1 MISLTPLIWRTL
13 ISVNLSIGAEL
24 VDKSLIKRL
33 MASIRC
39 GVCGQCY
46 EVVNIDVLGHHQ
58 DLWFLRVFCSAC
70 RAQCLVAAVI
80 KEDRMPEVITDL
92 TEAELDKFRNAG
104 VLSADDVLEMHDF
117 LKDFDGDF
125 SQLLSQK

>member
-1 MISLTPLIWRTL
+1 MDR
-13 ISVNLSIGAEL
+13 
-24 VDKSLIKRL
+24 SLIKRL
-33 MASIRC
+33 MASMKC
-39 GVCGQCY
+39 GVCGQRY
-46 EVVNIDVLGHHQ
+46 EVGNINVIGQHQ

-104 VLSADDVLEMHDF
+104 VLSADEVLEMHDF